1 MELKHHLLSAALPAM
16 RADGRVVMEF
26 PGRKLAVYPNTSGQ
40 VVLLGEIDGESAH
53 FEVQPEEIASLIAA
67 LQRAG
72 SEALVTERQLNAEHQ
87 THVALEKAKGAD

>member
-16 RADGRVVMEF
+16 RVDGRVVMDF
-26 PGRKLAVYPNTSGQ
+26 PARKLAVYPNTSGQ

-53 FEVQPEEIASLIAA
+53 FEVSPEEVAALIAA
-67 LQRAG
+67 LQRSA
-72 SEALVTERQLNAEHQ
+72 SEAMEMGRHLEAEYQ

>member
-1 MELKHHLLSAALPAM
+1 MQLKNHILSVALPAM
-16 RADGRVVMEF
+16 RADGRVVVEF

-40 VVLLGEIDGESAH
+40 VVLLSEIDGEGAY
-53 FEVQPEEIASLIAA
+53 FEVQPEEVVALIAA

-72 SEALVTERQLNAEHQ
+72 SEALVTGRQLNAEYQ